1 MIIIRILRVKKV
13 NYIKDVALYNNDETI
28 NVVVEICP
36 GTSDKN
42 ELVEPG
48 FSKLHCVRQVE
59 GVYPFYYGS
68 FPQTYAGDKDP
79 LDMILFTDKKHFN
92 LDLVKVEI
100 IGAVKTIDAGEQD
113 DKIICVEADCG
124 LKNLRKYM
132 KKAMKFLK
140 SYKGKNA
147 DMVIEKKLASE
158 HDAEELL
165 KDAHKAYRE
174 KAKNNSVIS
183 VTANVRKNNKVR
195 VVRG

>member
-1 MIIIRILRVKKV
+1 
-13 NYIKDVALYNNDETI
+13 
-28 NVVVEICP
+28 
-36 GTSDKN
+36 
-42 ELVEPG
+42 
-48 FSKLHCVRQVE
+48 
-59 GVYPFYYGS
+59 
-68 FPQTYAGDKDP
+68 
-79 LDMILFTDKKHFN
+79 MILFTDKKHFN

-124 LKNLRKYM
+124 LKNLRKHM

-147 DMVIEKKLASE
+147 DMVIEKKLVSE
-158 HDAEELL
+158 YDAEELL
-165 KDAHKAYRE
+165 KDAHKAYKE

-183 VTANVRKNNKVR
+183 VATNVRKSNKVR